1 MTTNDEKFAKLS
13 ESNPIKFGLIC
24 LECLFNQSPVEEL
37 HKFALI
43 QSLINPEDHLERD
56 IILSKILDYYISS
69 EKIKNRSRKEKLSKV
84 AIMGKDLCDSKVM
97 QCNLGMFDFIAKS
110 DLINIFADYCADLKI
125 NVYRNTND
133 KKYFIDLYLTKKD
146 PRLKTES
153 VFILTGNDIQE
164 KYPKTFLNIERAGE
178 ISDWK
183 LFVTTPVGVLK
194 IGYDRLVEDMKK
206 LNCWLYIVDPLQEQ
220 IFGILKGG
228 KSKRED
234 EGLRNAYIEDL
245 PSTPIRAASQV
256 VNISKYAFSEKQSY
270 RPKDVQLFYI
280 PPNVHDLMK
289 SSNKPPKYQDI
300 FKNLLVISNDSGLS
314 LFSYATKL
322 GMPLNEL
329 MISGFLSA
337 MDSFIEEISGG
348 KGMLNEVDYQ
358 NFKINAAVGKYAK
371 TFAITSDSVDDSFRE
386 RLTYL
391 SNYLE
396 EHYQKEIE
404 GFLKTGNM
412 GNINE
417 SEWIK
422 AAQKI
427 LQI

>member
-1 MTTNDEKFAKLS
+1 MTTNREKFALLS
-13 ESNPIKFGLIC
+13 KSNPVKFGLIC
-24 LECLFNQSPVEEL
+24 LECLFEHSSVEDL

-43 QSLINPEDHLERD
+43 QALINPEDHFEKD
-56 IILSKILDYYISS
+56 TILTIILDYYLSS
-69 EKIKNRSRKEKLSKV
+69 EIIEKRLKKEKLNKV
-84 AIMGKDLCDSKVM
+84 ELIGKDICTSQVM
-97 QCNLGMFDFIAKS
+97 QCNLAMFDFIAKS

-125 NVYRNTND
+125 NVFQN
-133 KKYFIDLYLTKKD
+133 KKDEEYNIDLYLTKKD

-164 KYPKTFLNIERAGE
+164 KYRETFLNIERAGE

-183 LFVTTPVGVLK
+183 IFVTTPVGVLK
-194 IGYDRLVEDMKK
+194 IGYERLLVDMKK
-206 LNCWLYIVDPLQEQ
+206 LNCWLYVVDPVQEQ

-228 KSKRED
+228 KSKREV
-234 EGLRNAYIEDL
+234 EELRNAYISKL

-256 VNISKYAFSEKQSY
+256 VKISKYAFSEKQSY

-280 PPNVHDLMK
+280 PENSHNLMEASK
-289 SSNKPPKYQDI
+289 KNLKYQDI
-300 FKNLLVISNDSGLS
+300 FKNLLIISNDSGLS
-314 LFSYATKL
+314 MFSHATKL

-371 TFAITSDSVDDSFRE
+371 MFAITSDSVDDSFRE
-386 RLTYL
+386 RLNYL
-391 SNYLE
+391 NNYLE
-396 EHYQKEIE
+396 ERYQTEIE
-404 GFLKTGNM
+404 GFIKTGNL
-412 GNINE
+412 GNIDE
-417 SEWIK
+417 SEWVE
-422 AAQKI
+422 AVHKI
-427 LQI
+427 LLV